1 MNDKKKA
8 LILGALVVVMLGIGA
23 FQFTMGGKSAP
34 PAEDVAKSDK
44 KDAATAA
51 AGAEGTVEKTEIGP
65 DGKPVLGPDGKPVVV
80 KVVDPALQGLAILSP
95 RDPFDGTAWGAETTG
110 KVAATATA
118 GGGPMAPPTGMG
130 APVTNPEPPAP
141 RGRRAVNRDIQIP
154 PVNPGEILAEGNGQL
169 PDARGNLGGGN
180 LAAGAPGNNN
190 FPDIRTVPYEVSGV
204 IRGRRQAAVFR
215 DSSGNE
221 RLVKVGQKLDG
232 DTEVIAVMRGQV
244 KVRHRGEVKT
254 LKLSQ
259 DATSNG
265 KDSKSGEKEPNIP

>member
-8 LILGALVVVMLGIGA
+8 LILGALVVVMLGVGA
-23 FQFTMGGKSAP
+23 FQFTMGGKSEAP
-34 PAEDVAKSDK
+34 PVEEVAKSEK
-44 KDAATAA
+44 TDAAAA
-51 AGAEGTVEKTEIGP
+51 AVGGAEGTVNKTE
-65 DGKPVLGPDGKPVVV
+65 LGPDGKPVVV

-95 RDPFDGTAWGAETTG
+95 RDPFDGTAWGAETTA
-110 KVAATATA
+110 KV
-118 GGGPMAPPTGMG
+118 GGTGTMGAGPMAPPTGMG

-141 RGRRAVNRDIQIP
+141 RRPSRPVNRDIQIP

-169 PDARGNLGGGN
+169 PAAGGGFGGGN
-180 LAAGAPGNNN
+180 LAAGNPGNNN
-190 FPDIRTVPYEVSGV
+190 FPDIREVPYEVSGV

-259 DATSNG
+259 DANASG